1 MNYLQLLTDLVREHE
16 RCLERRLEADREL
29 GRLAT
34 LIRSTIRMLPPEHQ
48 SRGEH
53 ILDRLENRP
62 VGLTAMIRLSLS
74 DGNWHT
80 PREIRDA
87 LVAGG
92 WFAAYK
98 SDPLPSVHT
107 TLKRMMPETV
117 ESKSDPVQGR
127 VYRLRRGEPLA
138 RARAGAQRLQAIR
151 QAGHDPNAS
160 FSS

>member
-1 MNYLQLLTDLVREHE
+1 MDYLQLLNDLVREHE
-16 RCLERRLEADREL
+16 RCLQRRLEADRDL
-29 GRLAT
+29 RRLET
-34 LIRSTIRMLPPEHQ
+34 LIRSTVRLLSPEHQ

-74 DGNWHT
+74 DGNWYT

-107 TLKRMMPETV
+107 TLKRMMPNTI
-117 ESKSDPVQGR
+117 ESKADPVKGR
-127 VYRLRRGEPLA
+127 VYRLRRGEALA
-138 RARAGAQRLQAIR
+138 RARAGARRLQALR
-151 QAGHDPNAS
+151 AAGHDPNAS
-160 FSS
+160 FSA